1 MGCAVG
7 SGKASNCDARVALV
21 GNPNVGKSTLFNVLT
36 GETVHVGNWPGVTVE
51 LKEGLR
57 VHGGRRICFIDLPGT
72 YGISATSLEE
82 VVTREFIVTQRPDL
96 VAVLVDATAPER
108 TIYIALQILELTP
121 NVIILFTKA
130 DEAHSRGVHIH
141 YDKLEEYLGVPVV
154 PVSALYGEGL
164 RDFLE
169 AIVNFRKRVRRKE
182 PLKIDY
188 DGLEYFIQDITRVI
202 SGSKALRNYP
212 PRWVSVRLLE
222 GDDRL
227 EEIIVKAGEKTILKE
242 VSRIKQAAMSSLGK
256 DLTGLMMRTRFEY
269 ADSLLRKVVVRSE
282 IKSKEEIDV
291 FQKPFI
297 GPLLSVLILFAA
309 FFTVFAINTG
319 FPLNVIAEFTGRPD
333 LAAAIEEYSI
343 SGLLEAGFTFLSDW
357 FSAFMGPVA
366 PHWVVSLV
374 SDGIISGLGAVLS
387 FFPLIL
393 MVSLFL
399 AALEDSGIAP
409 RMATSFHEF
418 FSKFGLSGRAIY
430 PYLISMGCNV
440 PGVMASRTSLD
451 ESERYEVI
459 MSTPFIPC
467 QARLVVALAF
477 ASAISASP
485 LIQASVVLIVY
496 LVGFSVALITSA
508 LVRRIYFK
516 ESGGPELVIELP
528 PLHSPKAKVVWWIT
542 WDNTKHFLHKAGV
555 IIFSLSIVVWGL
567 LYLGPQGY
575 LPDVYGSN
583 FFQYSY
589 AAMLGK
595 AVAPFLTPLGL
606 SFQQGWKVGF
616 ALINGFV
623 AKEVVLSSIQM
634 LYGGAVDPEA
644 AIRALGLNTAQ
655 LLAILVYIMLYV
667 PCMATLA
674 VMYQES
680 KSLKLTLGGLMYMLV
695 VAYVLSL
702 ITYFI
707 LFVI

>member
-1 MGCAVG
+1 MG
-7 SGKASNCDARVALV
+7 SGKASDCDMRVALV

-51 LKEGLR
+51 LKEGLK
-57 VHGGRRICFIDLPGT
+57 VYEGRRICFIDLPGT

-82 VVTREFIVTQRPDL
+82 VVTREFIVTQRPEL

-108 TIYIALQILELTP
+108 TIYIALQVLELTP

-154 PVSALYGEGL
+154 PVSALHGEGL
-164 RDFLE
+164 RELLE
-169 AIVNFRKRVRRKE
+169 TIVNFKRRVRRRD

-188 DGLEYFIQDITRVI
+188 DGLEYFIQDIIRVI
-202 SGSKALRNYP
+202 SGSKALRSYP
-212 PRWVSVRLLE
+212 PRWVAIRLLE

-227 EEIIVKAGEKTILKE
+227 EEIIVKAGEKIILKE
-242 VSRIKQAAMSSLGK
+242 ISRIKQAAMSSLGK
-256 DLTGLMMRTRFEY
+256 DLTGLMMRIRFEY

-282 IKSKEEIDV
+282 IKSKEGIDI
-291 FQKPFI
+291 FQRPFI
-297 GPLLSVLILFAA
+297 GPLISILILFAA

-319 FPLNVIAEFTGRPD
+319 FPLNIIAKFAGRPD
-333 LAAAIEEYSI
+333 LAAVIEEYSI
-343 SGLLEAGFTFLSDW
+343 SGLLEAGFTLLSDW
-357 FSAFMGPVA
+357 FSALMSPVA
-366 PHWVVSLV
+366 PHWIVSLV

-459 MSTPFIPC
+459 MSAPFIPC

-477 ASAISASP
+477 ASAISAAP

-496 LVGFSVALITSA
+496 LIGFSVALITSA

-516 ESGGPELVIELP
+516 ERGGPELVIELP

-575 LPDVYGSN
+575 LPDIYGSN

-589 AAMLGK
+589 AAILGQ
-595 AVAPFLTPLGL
+595 AVAPFLAPLGL

-680 KSLKLTLGGLMYMLV
+680 KSVKLTLGGLTYMLV
-695 VAYVLSL
+695 IAYVLSL

-707 LFVI
+707 LSLI